1 MLIIGRMDMHLF
13 RNKAL
18 QDMLAISEI
27 RKDKSPNSGIIKSHK
42 LINSS
47 LTPYTRLLYPYF
59 SNCL

>member
-1 MLIIGRMDMHLF
+1 MHLF